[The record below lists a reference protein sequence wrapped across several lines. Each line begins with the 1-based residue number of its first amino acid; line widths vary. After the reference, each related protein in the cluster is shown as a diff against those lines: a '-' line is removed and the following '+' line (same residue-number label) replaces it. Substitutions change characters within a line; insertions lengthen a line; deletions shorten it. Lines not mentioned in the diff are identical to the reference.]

1 MAVAT
6 SIKFKSIETLLASA
20 RRNGRRNLT
29 EPETKAILKLAGF
42 STPKEQLA
50 TNARDAMRVAG
61 QIGFPVVLKVVSP
74 DLPHKSDIG
83 GVRLD
88 LHSKSA
94 VRNAY
99 HSILKDVRA
108 RSSRISI
115 EGILVQQQLEGIEVI
130 LGATTDPQFGPVIVF
145 GLGGI
150 YVEALNDTVCRL
162 IPITRQDAQ
171 SMVAEIKSAPLL
183 NGFRGLARV
192 DKRSIVTASSGP
204 EESVA

>member
-42 STPKEQLA
+42 STPKEQLV

-108 RSSRISI
+108 RSSRI
-115 EGILVQQQLEGIEVI
+115 
-130 LGATTDPQFGPVIVF
+130 
-145 GLGGI
+145 
-150 YVEALNDTVCRL
+150 C
-162 IPITRQDAQ
+162 
-171 SMVAEIKSAPLL
+171 LL
-183 NGFRGLARV
+183 YTSPSPR
-192 DKRSIVTASSGP
+192 D
-204 EESVA
+204 